1 MRKVFM
7 FVFSLLSLTGFM
19 LGLSEA
25 QYASGKLIRFFE
37 VWILWSVPLI
47 IQLIYILIF
56 SKR

>member
-7 FVFSLLSLTGFM
+7 FVFSLLSLFGFM

-25 QYASGKLIRFFE
+25 QYASGKFIKFFE

-47 IQLIYILIF
+47 IQLIYITIF
-56 SKR
+56 RER